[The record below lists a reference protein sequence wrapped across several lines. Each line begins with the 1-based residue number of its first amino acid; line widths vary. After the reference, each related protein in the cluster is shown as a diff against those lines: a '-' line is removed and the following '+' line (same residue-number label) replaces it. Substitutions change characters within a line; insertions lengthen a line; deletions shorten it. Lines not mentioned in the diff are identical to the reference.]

1 MLRATALFSSA
12 SILVLITPHLALS
25 QTTAAVE
32 PSAAVEEVV
41 VTGSR
46 LQSGFAAPTPVKVVG
61 QEMIQQRAPAGA
73 GELVAEIPGFRP
85 VGPGIA
91 TRSGTNAV
99 GGQNQPDLRGLG
111 PTRTLVLIDGRRV
124 VGTNATQTV
133 DINTIPTN
141 LIGRVEVVTGGASAA
156 YGSDAVAGVVNFI
169 LLDRLNG
176 IRGSATKG
184 ISERNDNRETEFSI
198 AAGHTFFD
206 DKLHVVL
213 GGDYNKNRGVPYM
226 YNRKWGA
233 AEPGQLA
240 NPVTR
245 PAGVPAV
252 EYRNG
257 VEFATLTPGSI
268 IQSGPLKGTAF
279 DPNGNPYQFQYGTV
293 VGTQMYGS
301 TANYGNNQ
309 FMAFNIK
316 NPIERTGFMGR
327 ATYDLNDDTS
337 LFIEGGFGMMD
348 NAGTKS
354 NITQQLALTVSRD
367 NPFLPAATRAAMSA
381 NNLTTVTIGRVNN
394 DIGPYDIFNHT
405 ETWRVA
411 TGAKGKIFG
420 DWNWDLYYQH
430 GQTTNDFNVNEQ
442 HVPNFLAST
451 NVVTG
456 ANGQPACGPIATN
469 PNLSAAQRVV
479 VQPNCVPYNIFGDG
493 RASKEAI
500 DYVRQHMYSVTTVK
514 QDVAAATISGEPFES
529 WAGPVSMAAGLE
541 YRKDSMAQVGDP
553 VSAVGSPFIFGN
565 PQTFSGANS
574 VKEGFVEIGV
584 PLARDMPL
592 IKSLDINGAI
602 RRTDYKIS
610 GPVTTW
616 KVGLS
621 YEPFD
626 MIRIRATES
635 RDIRA
640 PNLSD
645 LFSLGGASTG
655 GIGSRN
661 PFNNQQ
667 GQFRTVTRGNPNLAP
682 ENADTFTAGL
692 VFQPTWR
699 WASGFRASIDYYNI
713 IIKDVIASVS
723 QQETVNRCYA
733 GQTIYCPQITFDN
746 SVFGIAEVRT
756 FVYNLNKLATNGV
769 DIDVNYRIP
778 LGSLPGRLDLRGLY
792 SIVGELTTSDV
803 SGQTDRSGASVGGLP
818 SRSGNFTATYTNGR
832 YTGSLQARYTGS
844 MKVDATLQGPDDPRY
859 NPALSTSTS
868 QNRFPSIVYYNLQSQ
883 VDVYQRD
890 SRRLQLFGVINN
902 LLDTQPPLYAP
913 VAMNVTGGTNP
924 YDLVGRS
931 FKFGLRFEF

>member
-12 SILVLITPHLALS
+12 SILVLLTPHVALS
-25 QTTAAVE
+25 QTAATAE
-32 PSAAVEEVV
+32 AAVEEVV

-73 GELVAEIPGFRP
+73 GELISEIPGFRP

-91 TRSGTNAV
+91 TRSGTSTT

-111 PTRTLVLIDGRRV
+111 PTRTLTLIDGRRV

-169 LLDRLNG
+169 LLDRLTG
-176 IRGSATKG
+176 LRGSVTKG
-184 ISERNDNRETEFSI
+184 ISAKLDNRELDFTF
-198 AAGHTFFD
+198 AGGHAFLD

-213 GGDYNKNRGVPYM
+213 GGDYSKNEGVPYM

-233 AEPGQLA
+233 REPGQLA

-245 PAGVPAV
+245 AAGVPAV
-252 EYRNG
+252 QYIEG
-257 VEFATLTPGSI
+257 VEFSTMTPGSI

-279 DPNGNPYQFQYGTV
+279 DMNGNPYAFQYGTV

-316 NPIERTGFMGR
+316 NPIERAGFMGR

-337 LFIEGGFGMMD
+337 LFIEGGYGMMD

-367 NPFLPAATRAAMSA
+367 NPFLPAATRAAMVS

-394 DIGPYDIFNHT
+394 DIGPYDIFNHN
-405 ETWRVA
+405 ETWRIA
-411 TGAKGKIFG
+411 TGAKGKIFD

-430 GQTTNDFNVNEQ
+430 GETQNDFNVNEQ

-451 NVVTG
+451 YVVAG
-456 ANGQPACGPIATN
+456 ANGQPVCGPVATN
-469 PNLSAAQRVV
+469 PNLTAAQRAI
-479 VQPNCVPYNIFGDG
+479 VQPGCVPYNIFGDG
-493 RASKEAI
+493 RASAEAI
-500 DYVRQHMYSVTTVK
+500 KYVRQHMYSVTTLK

-529 WAGPVSMAAGLE
+529 WAGPVSVAAGIE
-541 YRKDSMAQVGDP
+541 YRKDSMDQVGDP
-553 VSAVGSPFIFGN
+553 VSAVGGPFIFGN
-565 PQTFSGANS
+565 PQSFAGSNS
-574 VKEGFVEIGV
+574 VKEGFAEIGV

-592 IKSLDINGAI
+592 LKALDVNGAI

-616 KVGLS
+616 KVGAT

-626 MIRIRATES
+626 AIRIRATQS

-645 LFSLGGASTG
+645 LFSIGGASTG

-667 GQFRTVTRGNPNLAP
+667 GQFRGVARGNPNLLP
-682 ENADTFTAGL
+682 EVADTFTAGV
-692 VFQPTWR
+692 VFQPTWE
-699 WASGFRASIDYYNI
+699 WASGFRASVDYYNI
-713 IIKDVIASVS
+713 IIKGVIASVS
-723 QQETVNRCYA
+723 SQDTINRCFA

-746 SVFGIAEVRT
+746 SVFGVAEIRT

-769 DIDVNYRIP
+769 DIDVNYRVP
-778 LGSLPGRLDLRGLY
+778 LGDFPGRLDLRGLY
-792 SIVGELTTSDV
+792 SFVGELTTTDV
-803 SGQTDRSGASVGGLP
+803 SGQIDRAGAALAGLP
-818 SRSGNFTATYTNGR
+818 SRSGNFTATYVVGR
-832 YTGSLQARYTGS
+832 FTGSLQARYTGS
-844 MKVDATLQGPDDPRY
+844 MILDANLRQPGDSDY
-859 NPALSTSTS
+859 NAAATNSVS
-868 QNRFPSIVYYNLQSQ
+868 QNRWPSTVYYNLQGQ
-883 VDVYQRD
+883 VDIYQRD
-890 SRRLQLFGVINN
+890 ARRIQLFGVVNN
-902 LLDTQPPLYAP
+902 LFDKQPPLYAP
-913 VAMNVTGGTNP
+913 VAMNTTGATNP